1 MATRLDNVV
10 VDAADPL
17 ALAGFWSAALG
28 VPITYQDENEVDV
41 GLPGFDLCFVP
52 VAEPKVEQNRVHLD
66 LASESAED
74 QAAIVSRLLELG
86 ARHADVGQGP
96 DVPWV
101 VLADPEG
108 NEFCV
113 LEQRDEYSGIGPV
126 AAVVV
131 AARDS
136 LAMARFWAEATGRE
150 LTRSGPDWASLRGE
164 TGAWLEFIESPAVK
178 KAKNRVHLDVRPRPG
193 DDHAADVARL
203 LAAGAVPA
211 DVGQGD
217 SPWTVLADPDGNEFC
232 VLRPARPSIRTG
244 D

>member
-28 VPITYQDENEVDV
+28 VPISYHDENEVDV
-41 GLPGFDLCFVP
+41 GLPGFDLVFVP
-52 VAEPKVEQNRVHLD
+52 VSEPKVEQNRVHLD
-66 LASESAED
+66 LASQSAD
-74 QAAIVSRLLELG
+74 DHAAIVARLLLLG
-86 ARHADVGQGP
+86 AEHADIGQGP

-101 VLADPEG
+101 VLTDPEG

-113 LEQRDEYSGIGPV
+113 LEHRDEYSGIGPV

-131 AARDS
+131 AAHDS
-136 LAMARFWAEATGRE
+136 LAQARFWAEATGRTV
-150 LTRSGPDWASLRGE
+150 TRSGPDWASLPGE
-164 TGAWLEFIESPAVK
+164 AGASLEFVHSPATRT
-178 KAKNRVHLDVRPRPG
+178 AKNRVHLDVRPRPG
-193 DDHAADVARL
+193 DDQAADVARL

-211 DVGQGD
+211 DIGQGD
-217 SPWTVLADPDGNEFC
+217 VPWTVLADPEGNQFC
-232 VLRPARPSIRTG
+232 VLRSAATSIRTG

>member
-28 VPITYQDENEVDV
+28 VPISYQDENEVDV

-52 VAEPKVEQNRVHLD
+52 VSEPKVEQNRVHLD
-66 LASESAED
+66 LASESAAD
-74 QAAIVSRLLELG
+74 QADIVVRLLELG
-86 ARHADVGQGP
+86 ARPADVGQG

-126 AAVVV
+126 AAIVV
-131 AARDS
+131 AAHDS
-136 LAMARFWAEATGRE
+136 LAMARFWAEATERE
-150 LTRSGPDWASLRGE
+150 LTRSGPGWASLRGE
-164 TGAWLEFIESPAVK
+164 AGAWLEFIDSPAVK
-178 KAKNRVHLDVRPRPG
+178 TAKNRVHLDVRTRP
-193 DDHAADVARL
+193 DDNHAADVARL
-203 LAAGAVPA
+203 LAAGAAPA

-217 SPWTVLADPDGNEFC
+217 SPWTVLTDPDGNEFC
-232 VLRPARPSIRTG
+232 VLRPAATSIRTG